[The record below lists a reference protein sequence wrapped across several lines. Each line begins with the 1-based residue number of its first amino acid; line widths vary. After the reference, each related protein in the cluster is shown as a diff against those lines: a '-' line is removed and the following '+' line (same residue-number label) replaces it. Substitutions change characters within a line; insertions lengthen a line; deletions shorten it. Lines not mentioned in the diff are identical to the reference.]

1 MNHDFSKYEITEYF
15 GINMAIPEQVYSPND
30 DTDLISEFTLEWI
43 KQYGHSK
50 DIFKVKPIRVLE
62 IGYGPGTIS
71 LLIISHF
78 LKKKVKF
85 FHAGTE
91 INQLAVETA
100 NYNSKL
106 NKLENFVHFLEGS
119 LFDPLNTNELNE
131 PYDLILFNP
140 PYLQSEPD
148 IINESNRQLI
158 DLAWDG
164 GPSGNEVL
172 LEFLN
177 HLSPYLN
184 KNGEIFF
191 ITSSLVNQKAIQ
203 HALEIQN
210 LKTLE
215 QRTKHIFFE
224 DIILYHCKK

>member
-1 MNHDFSKYEITEYF
+1 MGHDFSKYEIIEYF
-15 GINMAIPEQVYSPND
+15 GINLVIPEQVYSPHD
-30 DTDLISEFTLEWI
+30 DTDLISEFLIDWTKKFENHEDNLNL
-43 KQYGHSK
+43 KS
-50 DIFKVKPIRVLE
+50 IRVLE

-78 LKKKVKF
+78 LKKKVNF

-91 INQLAVETA
+91 INSLAVETA
-100 NYNSKL
+100 KYNAKL
-106 NKLENFVHFLEGS
+106 NNLGTFVNFLEGN
-119 LFDPLNTNELNE
+119 LFEPLNTNELNE

-177 HLSPYLN
+177 HISLYLK
-184 KNGEIFF
+184 KNGEMFF
-191 ITSSLVNQKAIQ
+191 ITSSLVDQEAIQ

-210 LKTLE
+210 VKILKKKT
-215 QRTKHIFFE
+215 QHIFFE
-224 DIILYHCKK
+224 NIILYHCKK

>member
-1 MNHDFSKYEITEYF
+1 MSHDFSKYEIIEYF
-15 GINMAIPEQVYSPND
+15 GINMAIPEQVYSPHD
-30 DTDLISEFTLEWI
+30 DTDLISEFMLEWI
-43 KQYGHSK
+43 KEFEIPNEKLSL
-50 DIFKVKPIRVLE
+50 KPIRILE

-78 LKKKVKF
+78 LKNDINF

-91 INQLAVETA
+91 ISPLAVETA
-100 NYNSKL
+100 NCNANL
-106 NKLENFVHFLEGS
+106 NQLENYVNFLEGN
-119 LFDPLNTNELNE
+119 LFESLNTNELNE

-148 IINESNRQLI
+148 IINDSNRQLI

-172 LEFLN
+172 LDFLN
-177 HLSPYLN
+177 NVSQYLK
-184 KNGEIFF
+184 KNGEILF

-210 LKTLE
+210 MKILE

>member
-1 MNHDFSKYEITEYF
+1 M
-15 GINMAIPEQVYSPND
+15 
-30 DTDLISEFTLEWI
+30 
-43 KQYGHSK
+43 
-50 DIFKVKPIRVLE
+50 
-62 IGYGPGTIS
+62 
-71 LLIISHF
+71 
-78 LKKKVKF
+78 
-85 FHAGTE
+85 
-91 INQLAVETA
+91 
-100 NYNSKL
+100 
-106 NKLENFVHFLEGS
+106 
-119 LFDPLNTNELNE
+119 NE

-177 HLSPYLN
+177 HLSPYLK
-184 KNGEIFF
+184 KNGEIIF

>member
-1 MNHDFSKYEITEYF
+1 
-15 GINMAIPEQVYSPND
+15 
-30 DTDLISEFTLEWI
+30 
-43 KQYGHSK
+43 
-50 DIFKVKPIRVLE
+50 
-62 IGYGPGTIS
+62 
-71 LLIISHF
+71 
-78 LKKKVKF
+78 
-85 FHAGTE
+85 
-91 INQLAVETA
+91 VETA
-100 NYNSKL
+100 NYNAKK
-106 NKLENFVHFLEGS
+106 NQLENFIQFMEGN
-119 LFDPLNTNELNE
+119 LFEPLNTNEMNE

-177 HLSPYLN
+177 HLSLYLK
-184 KNGEIFF
+184 KNGEIIF
-191 ITSSLVNQKAIQ
+191 ITSSLVNQKTIQ

-210 LKTLE
+210 FKILK
-215 QRTKHIFFE
+215 RKTKHIFFE